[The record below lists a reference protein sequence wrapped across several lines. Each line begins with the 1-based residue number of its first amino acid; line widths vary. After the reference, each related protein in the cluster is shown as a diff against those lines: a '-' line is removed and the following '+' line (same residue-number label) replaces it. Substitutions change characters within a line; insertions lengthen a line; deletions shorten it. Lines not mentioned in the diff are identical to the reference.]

1 MSIPFRL
8 AVSNVFRSPLRWAL
22 TLVATTVAFLL
33 YATLNG
39 VVSGIDGA
47 FERLGDTRLRVLN
60 RTGPLET
67 LPIAYGTRLSTL
79 DNVRKVTHAT
89 LFGGYY
95 QNLNQPVSSAGVD
108 IVEFL
113 DVIPEMRVP
122 PAQLDR
128 VLATR
133 DGAIVG
139 SSTANRLGWRL
150 GDRIPLKSAF
160 WQNDQGNETWSFEVL
175 AIANDGPDD
184 DKLYA
189 DGLFFDYR
197 YLNESRLVQKDTV
210 QHFIVALDDPAR
222 AATAARAIDEL
233 FSNSSYRT
241 RTLSEKQ
248 WVSSQLR
255 QLEDLRWFVR
265 VVVGAVFFSLLFLTG
280 TMMIQAT
287 KSRTPEFGILKAMG
301 FRDGAISMMILA
313 ESAATC
319 VSGSV
324 VGLAVGALSLPSIF
338 EFIGSAGLGLSIDVY
353 ASALGF
359 AIGLSA
365 LISLW
370 PIVYLR
376 RVSVTRAIG
385 GRQ

>member
-8 AVSNVFRSPLRWAL
+8 AIGNTFRSPLRWAL
-22 TLVATTVAFLL
+22 TLFATTAAFVL
-33 YATLNG
+33 YAILNG

-60 RTGPLET
+60 RTGPFEP
-67 LPIAYGTRLSTL
+67 LPIAYGTRLSNL
-79 DNVRKVTHAT
+79 ENVRRVTHAT

-122 PAQLDR
+122 REQLDR
-128 VLATR
+128 VLAVR

-139 SSTANRLGWRL
+139 SSTANRFGWRL

-160 WQNDQGNETWSFEVL
+160 WQNDQGNETWSFQVL

-184 DKLYA
+184 DKLFA

-210 QHFIVALDDPAR
+210 QHFIVALENPTG
-222 AATAARAIDEL
+222 AAAVASAIDDL
-233 FSNSSYRT
+233 FSNSAYRT
-241 RTLSEKQ
+241 RTLSERK

-255 QLEDLRWFVR
+255 QIEDLRWFVT

-280 TMMIQAT
+280 TMMIQAAR
-287 KSRTPEFGILKAMG
+287 SRTPEFGILKAMG
-301 FRDGAISMMILA
+301 FQDGAVSMMILA
-313 ESAATC
+313 ESAAVC
-319 VSGSV
+319 VGGAL
-324 VGLAVGALSLPSIF
+324 VGLAIGAVSLPSIF
-338 EFIGSAGLGLSIDVY
+338 EFIGSAGLRLPVNVY

-359 AIGLSA
+359 AFGLSG

-370 PIVYLR
+370 PIIRLR
-376 RVSVTRAIG
+376 RMSVTRAIG
-385 GRQ
+385 GR

>member
-1 MSIPFRL
+1 M
-8 AVSNVFRSPLRWAL
+8 
-22 TLVATTVAFLL
+22 
-33 YATLNG
+33 
-39 VVSGIDGA
+39 
-47 FERLGDTRLRVLN
+47 
-60 RTGPLET
+60 
-67 LPIAYGTRLSTL
+67 
-79 DNVRKVTHAT
+79 
-89 LFGGYY
+89 
-95 QNLNQPVSSAGVD
+95 SSAGVD

-139 SSTANRLGWRL
+139 SSTANRFGWRL

-160 WQNDQGNETWSFEVL
+160 WQNDRGNETWSFEVL

-301 FRDGAISMMILA
+301 FRDGAISVMILA
-313 ESAATC
+313 ES
-319 VSGSV
+319 G
-324 VGLAVGALSLPSIF
+324 GH
-338 EFIGSAGLGLSIDVY
+338 
-353 ASALGF
+353 
-359 AIGLSA
+359 
-365 LISLW
+365 
-370 PIVYLR
+370 LR
-376 RVSVTRAIG
+376 
-385 GRQ
+385 